1 MPDCIF
7 CKIAKKEEKTE
18 IIYEDDETVAFK
30 DIYPKAP
37 FHLLIVPKRHIESV
51 ATLRDEDK
59 ETVSHLIFVAKK
71 IAEEK
76 LQINLA
82 ISLHAP
88 DNELRSKLM
97 PINKTYSIEKVLN
110 AVDDYISKTR
120 RRVMFEYIMI
130 KDVNDSEEQ
139 AKKLA
144 ELMKKYL
151 YFVNLISYNPA
162 RPYPPI
168 SGEGGPTEVFIPS
181 SPLKIKKFK
190 EILEK
195 EGVAV
200 TQRYSFGQDIKGAC
214 GQLAAKNKELC

>member
-76 LQINLA
+76 
-82 ISLHAP
+82 
-88 DNELRSKLM
+88 K
-97 PINKTYSIEKVLN
+97 
-110 AVDDYISKTR
+110 
-120 RRVMFEYIMI
+120 
-130 KDVNDSEEQ
+130 
-139 AKKLA
+139 
-144 ELMKKYL
+144 
-151 YFVNLISYNPA
+151 
-162 RPYPPI
+162 I
-168 SGEGGPTEVFIPS
+168 SGYKLLFNVGKDGGQIVEHLHLHLLSGKTPEIP
-181 SPLKIKKFK
+181 
-190 EILEK
+190 
-195 EGVAV
+195 
-200 TQRYSFGQDIKGAC
+200 
-214 GQLAAKNKELC
+214 